1 MQFHSV
7 PLPYQ
12 SSFLTNV
19 HYLHRFDATPSIE
32 QLWNYLLQGQLHKK
46 GTTVCKKKKGA
57 DILCMLCPCRTL
69 A

>member
-19 HYLHRFDATPSIE
+19 HYLHRFDTMPSIE
-32 QLWNYLLQGQLHKK
+32 QLWNCLLQGQLLKK
-46 GTTVCKKKKGA
+46 
-57 DILCMLCPCRTL
+57 DILKFEQTL
-69 A
+69 QIQLLKSSVR